1 MYLLKLT
8 KRVEVLY
15 NVFVFCRKGRKFMFV
30 LFTDTDTDMTPSIC
44 KEYGYNLISMPYT
57 IDDKEIYPYVDFDE
71 FDGHAFYQK
80 LREGAMPKTSAISPV
95 QYMEYFEPFFKEGKD
110 ILYVHFSAAMS
121 GTFNAMEIAYKQLKE
136 KYPER
141 TLHTIDTKGM
151 TILSYIIVREIGEM
165 YLQGKSVEEIKA
177 WAEKEVDKF
186 AIYLFVEDLSFFKR
200 SGRVKSFVALVG
212 NILKIHPI
220 IHVNEEGCMVNIDK
234 CRGKNATIN
243 KIVEMVKA
251 NQEDIKGHRCVV
263 AHTDAFE
270 TAKALADKLKEELGQ
285 DLEIE
290 FVETNPTL
298 GSHAGPDAVG
308 VAFHAKGRKV

>member
-8 KRVEVLY
+8 NSVKVLY
-15 NVFVFCRKGRKFMFV
+15 NYCVFCRKGRKFMFV

-151 TILSYIIVREIGEM
+151 TILSYIIVREIGEL
-165 YLQGKSVEEIKA
+165 YLQGKSIEEIKA

-251 NQEDIKGHRCVV
+251 NQEGIKEHRCVV

>member
-8 KRVEVLY
+8 KRYKVLY
-15 NVFVFCRKGRKFMFV
+15 NETVFCRKGRKIMFV

-71 FDGHAFYQK
+71 FNGHEFYQR
-80 LREGAMPKTSAISPV
+80 LRNGAMPKTSAISPV

-110 ILYVHFSAAMS
+110 ILYVHFSATMS

-136 KYPER
+136 QYPDR

-151 TILSYIIVREIGEM
+151 TVLSYIIVREIGEM
-165 YLQGKSVEEIKA
+165 YLQGKTIEEIKA

-220 IHVNEEGCMVNIDK
+220 IHVNEEGNMVNIDK

-251 NQEDIKGHRCVV
+251 NQEDIKEHRVVV

-270 TAKALADKLKEELGQ
+270 TANILADKLKEEFGQ

-308 VAFHAKGRKV
+308 VAFHAKSRKV